1 MARSP
6 EYPKHPAEAMRAA
19 FSKTESDFLWKCE
32 KQKLVSGTTAL
43 CVLYRPGEKK
53 LYVGWLGDS
62 KALLVTQ
69 GNIMQIVT
77 PHKPETPVS
86 FLV

>member
-1 MARSP
+1 
-6 EYPKHPAEAMRAA
+6 MRDA
-19 FSKTESDFLWKCE
+19 FHITDTDFLRKCE

-43 CVLYRPGEKK
+43 SVLYRPDEAR

-69 GNIMQIVT
+69 GTVMQMVQ
-77 PHKPETPVS
+77 PHKPELPVS
-86 FLV
+86 FCRVLSLMC

>member
-1 MARSP
+1 MAASLN
-6 EYPKHPAEAMRAA
+6 YPNQPAEAMRDA
-19 FSKTESDFLWKCE
+19 FNNTEADFLRKCE
-32 KQKLVSGTTAL
+32 KQKLISGTTAL
-43 CVLYRPGEKK
+43 CVLYRPVEKR

-77 PHKPETPVS
+77 PHKPDTPVR
-86 FLV
+86 